1 MSQFLDDEFANLS
14 FDELIILGN
23 LHDIGEE
30 DPVIIRAVLKDCRT
44 NLQAKAF
51 FMNPNSLIPIDNG

>member
-1 MSQFLDDEFANLS
+1 MSQFLDAEFANLS

-23 LHDIGEE
+23 LHGIGEE

-51 FMNPNSLIPIDNG
+51 FMNANLFIRTDDG